1 MQGNLQDDLHL
12 RRNLLRAV
20 CAPLS
25 WKVVLI
31 FSEVQKYNWHM
42 DLINNHIFGLMLL
55 SLTFHGGSIVLDL
68 TKQNR
73 LNCFTPLCRLSG
85 SEISPFYVIFCQLVV
100 KSCCILFPPD
110 FCEIENHKI

>member
-55 SLTFHGGSIVLDL
+55 VSYIPWRKYCLGSDQ
-68 TKQNR
+68 TK
-73 LNCFTPLCRLSG
+73 
-85 SEISPFYVIFCQLVV
+85 SPELFYSIM
-100 KSCCILFPPD
+100 
-110 FCEIENHKI
+110 